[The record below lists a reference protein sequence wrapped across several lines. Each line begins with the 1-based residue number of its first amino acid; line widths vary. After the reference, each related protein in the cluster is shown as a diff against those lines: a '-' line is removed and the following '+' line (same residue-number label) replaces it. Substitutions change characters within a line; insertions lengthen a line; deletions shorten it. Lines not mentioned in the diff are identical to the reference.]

1 LFSFQNPEVFY
12 GIYSFILVVLL
23 LILISRG
30 EVQGDLQSWCIAASN
45 AWGLFVLTVLKGF
58 GLVAVPRHFWSLA
71 HPNKLLQVR
80 SVATGVPPGGTTRGT
95 TRGTTILHHPAPSSP
110 PNQPTTP
117 QDLYR
122 NAVLKDETRLSR
134 LFELQDAVASARQ
147 ELSAYDGASCEG
159 CGVDGTAFA
168 VLSQMTEK
176 CETLHLELHGQRG
189 NREKD
194 IGGWGEM
201 WGDGRCSSIF
211 WMFFFNL
218 FYPNGF

>member
-1 LFSFQNPEVFY
+1 MHRCVERLGSLRAD
-12 GIYSFILVVLL
+12 GA
-23 LILISRG
+23 
-30 EVQGDLQSWCIAASN
+30 D
-45 AWGLFVLTVLKGF
+45 GL
-58 GLVAVPRHFWSLA
+58 R
-71 HPNKLLQVR
+71 
-80 SVATGVPPGGTTRGT
+80 PGGGATAFLEPGASQQAAAGAECRYRGT
-95 TRGTTILHHPAPSSP
+95 TRGTMRGTILHHPAPSSP
-110 PNQPTTP
+110 PNHQPTKP

-194 IGGWGEM
+194 IGGWGLGRSGEM
-201 WGDGRCSSIF
+201 EDVHQFSGCSF
-211 WMFFFNL
+211 
-218 FYPNGF
+218 